1 MFTEEPT
8 MRRYQHLLTIRKGI
22 TLFIASGG
30 LFTLSTLGFS
40 RFLPAQGT
48 SLPKQNVHSEQIA
61 EKTPL
66 SLAIADV
73 VQLVIENNTEIK
85 NAYLD
90 RISQRQDL
98 VVAEDKFNPNITP
111 RLLLDARRES
121 IGPIITQREGLDL
134 GASLNTQLPI
144 GSEIT
149 LNWRTLRRLE
159 RRYSATDPFDQRVLN
174 HEIQLQFKQPLLRG
188 SGVEVNQASIE
199 RARLRNQVQILQVR
213 STLINK
219 ITEAI
224 LLYRQLFQRQEELK
238 IAQLT
243 LENSRRLL
251 EVTEALI
258 EAGKRAPVERI
269 QGAADVANQEL
280 NVLNAQ
286 NALDQA
292 RLQLLNLLELEQ
304 NLPITAQPPNLEEQP
319 ILDPKELLALA
330 LENSPGYLEAQL
342 DQEIAHYDFIEAADD
357 RRWNLDLQADYNWLP
372 SNLVDPQSDLS
383 LALTLSKTWGDLQ
396 PEQRF
401 QQSQVNVS
409 KAQNTLAQIYSSL
422 NIDLN
427 NVIRNIQLTWEQ
439 FEQSQSRTQLVQEQ
453 LEAEEIKLRLGIE
466 GTSLTD
472 IIRFQNELAQ
482 AQQNELRVLIEYL
495 NALTNLDRTVGITL
509 DRWDL
514 NPEIQ

>member
-1 MFTEEPT
+1 MS
-8 MRRYQHLLTIRKGI
+8 RYQHFLTVRKGSA
-22 TLFIASGG
+22 LLIASGG

-40 RFLPAQGT
+40 RLLPAQGT
-48 SLPKQNVHSEQIA
+48 PLFKQNVHSEQIA
-61 EKTPL
+61 EKEPL

-90 RISQRQDL
+90 RIAQRQDL

-111 RLLLDARRES
+111 RLLLNARRES
-121 IGPIITQREGLDL
+121 IGPIITQSEGLDL

-159 RRYSATDPFDQRVLN
+159 RRYNTTDPFDRRALN

-188 SGVEVNQASIE
+188 AGVEVNQASIE
-199 RARLRNQVQILQVR
+199 RARLGNQVQILQFK
-213 STLINK
+213 STLMDK
-219 ITEAI
+219 VTESI
-224 LLYRQLFQRQEELK
+224 LLYRQLFQRQAELK

-258 EAGKRAPVERI
+258 QAGQRAPVERI

-280 NVLNAQ
+280 NVLDAQ
-286 NALDQA
+286 NALDAA
-292 RLQLLNLLELEQ
+292 RLELLNLLELDQ
-304 NLPITAQPPNLEEQP
+304 NLAIVAQSPDLENRP
-319 ILDPKELLALA
+319 ILEIEELLALA
-330 LENSPGYLEAQL
+330 IENSPTYLVAQL
-342 DQEIAHYDFIEAADD
+342 NQEIANYDFIEAADE

-372 SNLVDPQSDLS
+372 SNLIDSQSDLS

-409 KAQNTLAQIYSSL
+409 KTQNTIDQIYSSL

-427 NVIRNIQLTWEQ
+427 NSIRDIQLTWEQ
-439 FEQSQSRTQLVQEQ
+439 VEQSQARTQLVQEQ
-453 LEAEEIKLRLGIE
+453 LEAEESKLRLGIE
-466 GTSLTD
+466 GTSLAD
-472 IIRFQNELAQ
+472 IIRFQNDLAQ
-482 AQQNELRVLIEYL
+482 AQQNELRVLIQYL
-495 NALTNLDRTVGITL
+495 NALTRLDRSVGITL
-509 DRWDL
+509 ERWNL

>member
-1 MFTEEPT
+1 MS
-8 MRRYQHLLTIRKGI
+8 RYQYLLSIRKGI
-22 TLFIASGG
+22 TLFIASGW
-30 LFTLSTLGFS
+30 LFTLSSLGFS
-40 RFLPAQGT
+40 GFLSAQGT
-48 SLPKQNVHSEQIA
+48 PLPKQNVHSEQTT
-61 EKTPL
+61 ERTPL

-111 RLLLDARRES
+111 RLLLNARRES
-121 IGPIITQREGLDL
+121 IGPIIAQSEGLDL

-149 LNWRTLRRLE
+149 LNWRTLRRFE
-159 RRYSATDPFDQRVLN
+159 RQYSATDPFDRRTLN

-199 RARLRNQVQILQVR
+199 RARLRNQVQILEVQ
-213 STLINK
+213 STLMDK
-219 ITEAI
+219 VTESI

-280 NVLNAQ
+280 NVLDAQ
-286 NALDQA
+286 NALDAA
-292 RLQLLNLLELEQ
+292 RLQLLNLLELDQ
-304 NLPITAQPPNLEEQP
+304 NLAIVAQPPNLENRP
-319 ILDPKELLALA
+319 ILEIQELLALA
-330 LENSPGYLEAQL
+330 LQNSPTYLVAQL
-342 DQEIAHYDFIEAADD
+342 NQEIANYDFIEAADE
-357 RRWNLDLQADYNWLP
+357 RRWNLDLEADYNWLP
-372 SNLVDPQSDLS
+372 SNLIDTRSDLS

-401 QQSQVNVS
+401 QQSQVNVN
-409 KAQNTLAQIYSSL
+409 KTQNTLDQIYSSL

-427 NVIRNIQLTWEQ
+427 NLIRNIQLTWEQ
-439 FEQSQSRTQLVQEQ
+439 FEQSKSRTQLVQEQ

-472 IIRFQNELAQ
+472 IIRFQNDLAQ
-482 AQQNELRVLIEYL
+482 AQQNELRILIQYL
-495 NALTNLDRTVGITL
+495 DALTRLDRSVGITL
-509 DRWDL
+509 ERWNL
-514 NPEIQ
+514 NPEI